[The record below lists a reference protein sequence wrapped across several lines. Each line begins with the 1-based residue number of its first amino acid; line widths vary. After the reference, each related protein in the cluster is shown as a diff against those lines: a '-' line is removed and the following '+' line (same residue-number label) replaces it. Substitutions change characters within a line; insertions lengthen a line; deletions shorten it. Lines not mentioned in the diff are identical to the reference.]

1 MSKRGPKPRPI
12 EELHASG
19 SRRVRERVEPGP
31 RPAPRAGR
39 QLAGQ
44 ARKLFND
51 LAKRL
56 ARRGAIDAIDTG
68 LLERYCRMRLLT
80 SAQLKLAEAG
90 DQAARKFVLRANS
103 QLLAME
109 RELGLTP
116 ASRGE
121 VRPQPPK
128 QVEDEK
134 AQRYGLIG

>member
-1 MSKRGPKPRPI
+1 MLNQKKGGFKLYMRPSVGEKPV
-12 EELHASG
+12 LSFNLTHKDMAK
-19 SRRVRERVEPGP
+19 
-31 RPAPRAGR
+31 
-39 QLAGQ
+39 
-44 ARKLFND
+44 RKLFND